1 MAACPAEFDAV
12 IDPLSRPLALLLLLL
27 FAASPAWGANR
38 EELTARLKEVQA
50 KIAEVQARLEADR
63 GRLGK
68 LEGELRRTERQI
80 GAAVQE
86 LRRIDAEQETLQSRL
101 KALRARRAEQRRA
114 LAGQRRALA
123 AQIRSAYL
131 AGREAPLKLL
141 LNQDD
146 PAGVGR
152 LLVYFDYLNRAR
164 AQRIAAVKSA
174 LQELAR
180 TEEEI
185 AARTAALERARL
197 DGERRRAELVERKAE
212 REKLLTALRR
222 EIHRRGREL
231 ESLRGDEQQL
241 QELLAS
247 LAEVLADIP
256 GGAGERKPFAE
267 LKGRLAWPVAGRLEA
282 RFGQSRGQGQL
293 KWRGVLIGTRE
304 GSPVHAVSHGR
315 VAFADWMRGFGLLL
329 IIDHGDGYMSL
340 YGHNQGLYKTTGD
353 WVEAGEVIA
362 VAGSSGGLDR
372 PGLYFE
378 IRRNGRP
385 VDPAI
390 WCRRPLKVA
399 DGEAAGAGR

>member
-1 MAACPAEFDAV
+1 M
-12 IDPLSRPLALLLLLL
+12 IDPLYRPLALLLLLL
-27 FAASPAWGANR
+27 LAPSLACGASR
-38 EELTARLKEVQA
+38 EEVTARLKEVQA
-50 KIAEVQARLEADR
+50 KIAKVQARIESDR

-68 LEGELRRTERQI
+68 LEGQLRHTERQI
-80 GAAVQE
+80 GATLQE
-86 LRRIDAEQETLQSRL
+86 LRRIDAEKEALQAHL
-101 KALRARRAEQRRA
+101 KSLRARRADQLLA
-114 LAGQRRALA
+114 LEGQRRALA
-123 AQIRSAYL
+123 AQVRSAYL

-164 AQRIAAVKSA
+164 AERIAAVEA
-174 LQELAR
+174 TLQDLRR
-180 TEEEI
+180 TEREI
-185 AARTAALERARL
+185 ATQTAALDRARE
-197 DGERRRAELVERKAE
+197 DGERRRAELVTRKAE
-212 REKLLTALRR
+212 REKLVASLRR
-222 EIHRRGREL
+222 EIRRQGQVL

-247 LAEVLADIP
+247 LAKVLADIP
-256 GGAGERKPFAE
+256 QDPEKHQPFAQ

-282 RFGQSRGQGQL
+282 RFGEARGHGEL
-293 KWRGVLIGTRE
+293 TWRGVLIATRE

-329 IIDHGDGYMSL
+329 ILDHGDGYMSL

-353 WVEAGEVIA
+353 WVEAGEVIG

-378 IRRNGRP
+378 IRRDGRP
-385 VDPAI
+385 VDPAL
-390 WCRRPLKVA
+390 WCSRPLKVA
-399 DGEAAGAGR
+399 GSEAAGAGR